1 MKRVYFEDV
10 LSVIK
15 ESIESVDENV
25 YKDLID
31 ECVRTLKNGGKI
43 IASVFP
49 EKASYS
55 VSICF
60 NWRS

>member
-31 ECVRTLKNGGKI
+31 ECVRTLKM
-43 IASVFP
+43 V
-49 EKASYS
+49 EK
-55 VSICF
+55 
-60 NWRS
+60 